1 MNRFVNMQK
10 KLGFLNFGHFGYNR
24 ATGTVDPKAA
34 FDDQLAMTVA
44 AEEEGLDGAWIRVHH
59 FQWMISAPFPTLSAM
74 AAQTQSIELGTGVID
89 LRYENPLYFA
99 EQAAT
104 TDLIS
109 DGRLQL
115 GISRG
120 SPEAALDGQ
129 AQFGYTLEPGQT
141 WNVVAQQR
149 GQRIREAVGGTPVA
163 TGDPTSPWS
172 PGGASELVVQPQ
184 SPGLLNRLWWGSG
197 STGSG
202 ITAGHQGYNLL
213 SSTLLLQDDGRPF
226 HLQQADQIRQ
236 YQEAYAASGLTTG
249 GKSAV
254 TRSMYA
260 LRSVQDERMFGHA
273 GSSRDQAGQLEGG
286 PARSGPTYV
295 GTVEALAEMLSQ
307 DQAVVEADYVL
318 FANPAQLGPE
328 RNRAIFAGWYEV
340 FKLLG
345 WK

>member
-1 MNRFVNMQK
+1 MQK
-10 KLGFLNFGHFGYNR
+10 KLGFLNFGHFGYDR
-24 ATGTVDPKAA
+24 SSGAVDPKAA

-59 FQWMISAPFPTLSAM
+59 FQWMMSAPFPTLSAM
-74 AAQTQSIELGTGVID
+74 AAKTSTIELGTGVID

-99 EQAAT
+99 EEAAT

-109 DGRLQL
+109 GGRLQL

-129 AQFGYTLEPGQT
+129 AQFGYALEPGQT
-141 WNVVAQQR
+141 WNDLAQQR
-149 GQRIREAVGGTPVA
+149 GQRIRQAVNGEPVA
-163 TGDPTSPWS
+163 TGDPNSPWS
-172 PGGASELVVQPQ
+172 PGGATQLVVQPQ
-184 SPGLLNRLWWGSG
+184 SPGLINRLWWGSG
-197 STGSG
+197 STSSG
-202 ITAGHQGYNLL
+202 VIAGEQGYNLL

-226 HLQQADQIRQ
+226 HIQQADQLKQ
-236 YQEAYAASGLTTG
+236 YLEAYQASGFTTG
-249 GKSAV
+249 GQTAV
-254 TRSMYA
+254 TRSMFA

-295 GTVEALAEMLSQ
+295 GTVEQLAEMLAADEAVSQ
-307 DQAVVEADYVL
+307 ADYVL

-328 RNRAIFAGWYEV
+328 RNREIFAGWVEV

>member
-1 MNRFVNMQK
+1 MQK
-10 KLGFLNFGHFGYNR
+10 KLGFLNFGHFGYDR
-24 ATGTVDPKAA
+24 ATRTVDPKAA
-34 FDDQLAMTVA
+34 LDDQLAMTVA

-59 FQWMISAPFPTLSAM
+59 FQWMMSAPFPTLAAM
-74 AAQTQSIELGTGVID
+74 AAKTSTIELGTGVID

-99 EQAAT
+99 EESAT
-104 TDLIS
+104 TDLIAG
-109 DGRLQL
+109 GRLQL

-141 WNVVAQQR
+141 WGELAQHR
-149 GQRIREAVGGTPVA
+149 GQRIRDAVGGKTVA
-163 TGDPTSPWS
+163 TGDPNSPWS
-172 PGGASELVVQPQ
+172 PGGATALVVQPQ
-184 SPGLLNRLWWGSG
+184 AAGLINRLWWGSG
-197 STGSG
+197 STSSG
-202 ITAGHQGYNLL
+202 ITAGKQGYNLL

-226 HLQQADQIRQ
+226 HVQQADQIKHYLDS
-236 YQEAYAASGLTTG
+236 YQGSGFETG
-249 GKSAV
+249 GQTAV

-273 GSSRDQAGQLEGG
+273 GSTQDQAGRLEGG

-295 GTVEALAEMLSQ
+295 GHVEQLAEMLSN
-307 DQAVVEADYVL
+307 DQAVMEADYVL

-328 RNRAIFAGWYEV
+328 RNREIFAGWVEV